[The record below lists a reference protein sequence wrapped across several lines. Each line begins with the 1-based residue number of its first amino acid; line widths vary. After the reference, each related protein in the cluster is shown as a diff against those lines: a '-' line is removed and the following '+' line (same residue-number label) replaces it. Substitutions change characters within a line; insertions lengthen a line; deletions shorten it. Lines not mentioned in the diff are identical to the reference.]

1 MFFSGSPSSRQK
13 QAIKNCTCRRTQTQ
27 TTDALPFTSLIFVIS
42 FFSYHVVINWPT
54 FSVMPLAWAIN
65 TAATASYKAVPSMF
79 TVAPS
84 GRTKRVIRASTLL
97 CSSRQRIVVGRVA
110 ELRKIKM
117 ALEYFFHNFNSF

>member
-1 MFFSGSPSSRQK
+1 M
-13 QAIKNCTCRRTQTQ
+13 
-27 TTDALPFTSLIFVIS
+27 L
-42 FFSYHVVINWPT
+42 
-54 FSVMPLAWAIN
+54 LAWAIN

-84 GRTKRVIRASTLL
+84 GSTKRLIRASTLL

-117 ALEYFFHNFNSF
+117 ALKYLKHPSFFKYYALYNEQRTAAHFL

>member
-1 MFFSGSPSSRQK
+1 LSGKYIQTMHTPTNRYPKLLLNFASS
-13 QAIKNCTCRRTQTQ
+13 I
-27 TTDALPFTSLIFVIS
+27 LLFIS
-42 FFSYHVVINWPT
+42 FFTYHVVISCPT
-54 FSVMPLAWAIN
+54 FSVMLLAWAIN

-84 GRTKRVIRASTLL
+84 GSTKRLIRASTLL

-117 ALEYFFHNFNSF
+117 ALKYFKITPQFFF